1 MDLQDELGRS
11 KRVLEEKHYETAR
24 LNEENA
30 KKGDQNM
37 DLRDKEADL
46 RKEIDMLKNQRAD
59 NWREINRLKDANDAK
74 AKEGQ
79 DQAERI
85 KDIDYQLAR
94 TS

>member
-1 MDLQDELGRS
+1 
-11 KRVLEEKHYETAR
+11 
-24 LNEENA
+24 
-30 KKGDQNM
+30 M

-46 RKEIDMLKNQRAD
+46 RKEMDMLKNQRAD

-74 AKEGQ
+74 SKEGQ

-94 TS
+94 TSQRIEETQKLVDARNYDLRNK